1 MDILDQNYFELRN
14 FIGAFEWC
22 TWKDNSL
29 SKGVRQGDSLSPL
42 FFVLAADLLQSL
54 VNEAF

>member
-22 TWKDNSL
+22 T
-29 SKGVRQGDSLSPL
+29 
-42 FFVLAADLLQSL
+42 
-54 VNEAF
+54 